1 MESWADIRAWRR
13 AQREQLIER
22 RLALPAATREAT
34 GARVVEQLLA
44 IADELAMHCIG
55 YYWPFKGEVDLHGL
69 VARLVGRGATAALPV
84 VVDKHQPM
92 VFRRWRQ
99 GEPLTHG
106 IWNIPVPAEG
116 AIVTPTLLLVP
127 LVGFDP
133 AGYRLGYGG
142 GYYDRTLAQ
151 CAPRPLTI
159 GIGYA
164 ASRLATIHP
173 QPHDIPMDR
182 ILTEEGW
189 LAPARAAQAGER
201 APRAVASSPCQA
213 HEAPPSYMG
222 WLEREQILALLD
234 ELLRAERAGARG
246 VAAMVKRADGAAAE
260 LLPAVVRDEA
270 GFVAMLGRHLRA
282 LGREPTSATGEF
294 LEKLL
299 ALEDF
304 TAQLALLNRG
314 QAWVARKLREAIPRI
329 AEPALARDLRAMLDV
344 HERNIAACER
354 VLAGP
359 DQAAG
364 AST

>member
-1 MESWADIRAWRR
+1 MQDWTDIRAWRR
-13 AQREQLIER
+13 AERERLLER
-22 RLALPAATREAT
+22 RLALPAAAREAA
-34 GARVVEQLLA
+34 GARVVEHLRA
-44 IADELAMHCIG
+44 MADELATHCVG
-55 YYWPFKGEVDLHGL
+55 WYWPFKGEIELHGL
-69 VARLVGRGATAALPV
+69 LASLLARGATAALPV
-84 VVDKHQPM
+84 VVEKNRPM
-92 VFRRWRQ
+92 IFRRWRP
-99 GEPLTHG
+99 GERLAHG

-116 AIVTPTLLLVP
+116 AVVAPTLLLVP
-127 LVGFDP
+127 LVGFDA

-159 GIGYA
+159 GIGYSM
-164 ASRLATIHP
+164 SRLATIHP

-189 LAPARAAQAGER
+189 LAPARASPAEQLET
-201 APRAVASSPCQA
+201 RAVASSACQA
-213 HEAPPSYMG
+213 HEAPAAYMG
-222 WLEREQILALLD
+222 WLERAEIAVLLD
-234 ELLRAERAGARG
+234 ELLRAERAGARA
-246 VAAMVKRADGAAAE
+246 VAAMLKRADGAAAA

-270 GFVAMLGRHLRA
+270 GFVAMLRRHLRA
-282 LGREPTSATGEF
+282 LGCEPTSATGDF

-304 TAQLALLNRG
+304 SAQLALLNCG
-314 QAWVARKLREAIPRI
+314 QAWVARKLGEAIPRI

-354 VLAGP
+354 VLATP